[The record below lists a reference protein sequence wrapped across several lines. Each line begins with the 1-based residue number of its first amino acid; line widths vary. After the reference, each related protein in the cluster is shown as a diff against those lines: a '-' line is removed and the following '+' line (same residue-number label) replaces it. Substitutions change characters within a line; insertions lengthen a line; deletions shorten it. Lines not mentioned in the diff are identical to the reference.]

1 MSASVNYVPI
11 VDTHAHL
18 NLEEYGTELD
28 SLIQRSRLG
37 RFPQIKGRQI
47 DVSQFHPFV
56 ASVVCPGIDLVTSLK
71 AISLA
76 QQYDLIF
83 AAVGFHP
90 NRTNELK
97 KEDWNKFKEL
107 VLNSPRKNKIVAIG
121 EIGLDLYWDYSPLS
135 TQRQVLLQ
143 ELELAAQTQLPI
155 IVHSRDSEDELIQTF
170 RDFYGAEAKKPS
182 ALRGVVHSFNGTLEQ
197 AEELLEMG
205 FYLGF
210 GGFVTY
216 ENKKF
221 AQLWEIAKKTPLD
234 RMLLET
240 DCPFLTPHPL
250 RGKVE
255 NNEPLLAVFAAKR
268 LADLRNV
275 SVSEIAEQTRQ
286 NAATLFQLPDVPI
299 EPH

>member
-47 DVSQFHPFV
+47 DVSQIHPFV